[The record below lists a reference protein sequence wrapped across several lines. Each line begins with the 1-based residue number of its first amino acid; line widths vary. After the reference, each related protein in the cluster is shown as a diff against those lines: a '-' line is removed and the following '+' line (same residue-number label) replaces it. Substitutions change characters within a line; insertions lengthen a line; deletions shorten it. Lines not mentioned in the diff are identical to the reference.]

1 MLFQKGPSLLSIPL
15 IEQIK
20 NGVHRALNHRTV
32 VVLNVAGQIAVVG
45 SVILRVL
52 GGNDGQRFDC
62 TGHRYVQHPGIIHK
76 VRNDIVHGSQD
87 DGIFLPPLE
96 FMDGSH
102 FQSLAQ
108 LGLDRRHLVSV
119 RRDDANTPISLSFQ
133 AGKDL
138 LSDHI
143 NLSLVQMATGVVAGR
158 CPVHGQD
165 IRFFMVLCHDDEFP
179 AIEFLVAEIDDLGMA
194 AIVFP
199 QKDSRSLWPCSN
211 RRGEQTVGGE
221 MVSLRER
228 ILFPDFL
235 AFMDI
240 LAVQYIGKLL
250 EIAYNDDIPG
260 AGEGQYTGGQIHL
273 RSLIYD
279 EIIVGMFKV
288 QGALDGV
295 GRAQDYRIFS
305 IEFLGSSPEI
315 PRFKT
320 LAGLLP
326 MELFTQFCPE

>member
-1 MLFQKGPSLLSIPL
+1 MEQAIGASDKPHFHCPNILGILGSSKRQYAFGKGLPVYYYISPKVWAWK
-15 IEQIK
+15 EW
-20 NGVHRALNHRTV
+20 
-32 VVLNVAGQIAVVG
+32 
-45 SVILRVL
+45 RV
-52 GGNDGQRFDC
+52 
-62 TGHRYVQHPGIIHK
+62 K
-76 VRNDIVHGSQD
+76 
-87 DGIFLPPLE
+87 
-96 FMDGSH
+96 
-102 FQSLAQ
+102 
-108 LGLDRRHLVSV
+108 
-119 RRDDANTPISLSFQ
+119 
-133 AGKDL
+133 
-138 LSDHI
+138 
-143 NLSLVQMATGVVAGR
+143 
-158 CPVHGQD
+158 D
-165 IRFFMVLCHDDEFP
+165 IRKYVRKVFSILPFETDFYARHGVEADYMGNPTANEIAEFKLN
-179 AIEFLVAEIDDLGMA
+179 I
-194 AIVFP
+194 
-199 QKDSRSLWPCSN
+199 
-211 RRGEQTVGGE
+211 
-221 MVSLRER
+221 
-228 ILFPDFL
+228 PDFL